1 MSTRGGLARSPV
13 SVEMDSGF
21 ACQVRNLTVTYGID
35 GRDWAA
41 LRDIDLDIQEG
52 KITAI
57 IGESGSGKSTL
68 ALALMNAVSKPGQ
81 IQAGSVTY
89 RGLGEVT
96 AMGTEALRRLRGKS
110 ISMVFQASQNSM
122 NPLTRIGAQLLDL
135 ARSHD
140 MPNPRAV
147 LREAGDLA
155 ERMSLDADRV
165 LTSYQHQLS
174 GGMRQRVGII
184 FGLVLK
190 PEILLMDEPTTA
202 LDVLSQSS
210 VLEIIRS
217 IQQERQLT
225 TVLITHDM
233 GVVAEL
239 ADRVVV
245 LYAGRVVEEAT
256 TAELIRHPQH
266 PYTQALIRAIP
277 RLTGDPAGAVALAG
291 QPPSLASIPEQGCVF
306 RNRCPHRMEIC
317 ETDLPQFH
325 QVSDSGHRFACHYRA
340 GDGEQGGV
348 G

>member
-1 MSTRGGLARSPV
+1 MSAKLTDRSQQDFGLSPEV
-13 SVEMDSGF
+13 
-21 ACQVRNLTVTYGID
+21 ACQVRDLNVTYRVD
-35 GRDWAA
+35 GRELSA
-41 LRDIDLDIQEG
+41 LREVSLDIRQG
-52 KITAI
+52 QITAV

-68 ALALMNAVSKPGQ
+68 ALALMNAVSSPGR
-81 IQAGSVTY
+81 IASGSVTY

-96 AMGTEALRRLRGKS
+96 RMRGEELRRVRGKA

-140 MPNPRAV
+140 LPNPRAV

-155 ERMSLDADRV
+155 SRMSLDADRV

-190 PEILLMDEPTTA
+190 PKILLMDEPTTA

-210 VLEIIRS
+210 VLEIVRS
-217 IQQERQLT
+217 IQRERQLT

-245 LYAGRVVEEAT
+245 LYAGRVVEEAS
-256 TAELIRHPQH
+256 TAELLRHPRH
-266 PYTQALIRAIP
+266 PYTRALIQAIP
-277 RLTGDPAGAVALAG
+277 RLTGDLGDAKALEG
-291 QPPSLASIPEQGCVF
+291 QPPSLASVPNQGCVF
-306 RNRCPHRMEIC
+306 RERCPYRMDVCDTI
-317 ETDLPQFH
+317 LPSFRF
-325 QVSDSGHRFACHYRA
+325 DGDGEHRFACHYEEARH
-340 GDGEQGGV
+340 D
-348 G
+348 

>member
-1 MSTRGGLARSPV
+1 MSARLTARAPDGAGLAKDV
-13 SVEMDSGF
+13 
-21 ACQVRNLTVTYGID
+21 ACEVRGLTVTYRMD
-35 GRDWAA
+35 GRELPA
-41 LRDIDLDIQEG
+41 LRDVSLDIRQGE
-52 KITAI
+52 ITAV

-68 ALALMNAVSKPGQ
+68 ALALMNAVSSPGR
-81 IQAGSVTY
+81 IADGRVTY

-96 AMGTEALRRLRGKS
+96 RMRGEELRRIRGKA

-140 MPNPRAV
+140 LPNPREV

-155 ERMSLDADRV
+155 ARMSLDADRV

-210 VLEIIRS
+210 VLEIVRS
-217 IQQERQLT
+217 IQRERQLT
-225 TVLITHDM
+225 TILITHDM
-233 GVVAEL
+233 GVVAEI

-245 LYAGRVVEEAT
+245 LYAGRVVEEAET
-256 TAELIRHPQH
+256 SELIRHPRH
-266 PYTQALIRAIP
+266 PYTRSLIQAIP
-277 RLTGDPAGAVALAG
+277 RLIGDPAEAKALEG
-291 QPPSLASIPEQGCVF
+291 QPPSLTSVPNEGCVF
-306 RNRCPHRMEIC
+306 RDRCPRRMEIC
-317 ETDLPQFH
+317 ETELPRFH
-325 QVSDSGHRFACHYRA
+325 FDGAGGHRFACHYEETRH
-340 GDGEQGGV
+340 D
-348 G
+348 

>member
-1 MSTRGGLARSPV
+1 MSQPITALAHDDGLAP
-13 SVEMDSGF
+13 ET
-21 ACQVRNLTVTYGID
+21 ACRVRDVTVTYSVD
-35 GRDWAA
+35 GRDLAA
-41 LRDIDLDIQEG
+41 LRDVSLDIRQRQ
-52 KITAI
+52 ITAI

-68 ALALMNAVSKPGQ
+68 ALALMNAVTKPGR
-81 IQAGSVTY
+81 IAAGTVTY
-89 RGLGEVT
+89 RGHGEVT
-96 AMGTEALRRLRGKS
+96 KMRAEELRKLRGKV

-140 MPNPRAV
+140 VKNPRAI

-155 ERMSLDADRV
+155 RRMSLDPDRV
-165 LTSYQHQLS
+165 LSSYQHQLS

-210 VLEIIRS
+210 VLEIVRS
-217 IQQERQLT
+217 IQRERQLT

-245 LYAGRVVEEAT
+245 LYAGRVVEEAPT
-256 TAELIRHPQH
+256 TELIRHPRH
-266 PYTQALIRAIP
+266 PYTRALIQAIP
-277 RLTGDPAGAVALAG
+277 RLTGDPAGAQALEGA
-291 QPPSLASIPEQGCVF
+291 PPSLASIPDQGCVF
-306 RNRCPHRMEIC
+306 RGRCPHRMNIC
-317 ETDLPQFH
+317 ESVLPDFQTDID
-325 QVSDSGHRFACHYRA
+325 SDHRFACHYEEGRR
-340 GDGEQGGV
+340 D
-348 G
+348 